1 MKSTRRISMMPV
13 SRLDAAGDPRYALAL
28 IAFTLAFVTPV
39 QRLASQSTNSEGL
52 LTLRL
57 EERVGDVAKIV
68 PQNTVFRTGNILR
81 FRLTSQLAGYLYIV
95 DKGTTGETAT
105 LFPASDNPDASNR
118 IEPGQSMVVP
128 ANGDGWFEVSGP
140 SGFDTIYILV
150 SADPIAIPPT
160 AKSGQSQEA
169 PHNQT
174 PPPPNL
180 LPRCDDAIFKARGEC
195 IDQSAGVAPLPPNAQ
210 VPRELIPL
218 ARTAARDI
226 ILADDADGVTVK
238 PAATAKLP
246 VIYTFRLAHLQ

>member
-1 MKSTRRISMMPV
+1 MNATEQFLTLPA
-13 SRLDAAGDPRYALAL
+13 SRFPASAGRYGIALILLSGWLAL
-28 IAFTLAFVTPV
+28 SP
-39 QRLASQSTNSEGL
+39 QRIASQSANSSGL

-57 EERVGDVAKIV
+57 EERVGDVAKTV
-68 PQNTVFRTGNILR
+68 PQNAVFRTGNILR

-105 LFPASDNPDASNR
+105 LFPASDTPDASNR

-140 SGFDTIYILV
+140 AGFDTIYILV
-150 SADPIAIPPT
+150 SADPITIPHAP
-160 AKSGQSQEA
+160 AAAPSQETPQSEA
-169 PHNQT
+169 

-195 IDQSAGVAPLPPNAQ
+195 VDKSAGVAPLPPNAA
-210 VPRELIPL
+210 VPRDLVPL

-226 ILADDADGVTVK
+226 ILAGDDEGVTVK
-238 PAATAKLP
+238 AAPSAKLP
-246 VIYTFRLAHLQ
+246 LIYTFRLAHLQ